1 MAKHA
6 QQKEKLLLLLD
17 YFQRE
22 TDEQHPVTAPEL
34 IQMLAR
40 NGIAAERKSIYDDIA
55 TLQARGYDILSERR
69 RGYYLAGR
77 DFELAELKLLVD
89 AVQSSK
95 FISAAKSRSL
105 ITKLETL
112 CSRHEAGALQRQV
125 YVSGRPKTMNEA
137 VLYSIDAIHEAVSRN
152 RQLSFRYFD
161 YDRNKRPVFR
171 HDGKVYTV
179 SPVGL
184 LRNDEFYYLVA
195 LEQGRQRHY
204 RVDRISSP
212 QVLELSREEGCGA
225 IDLTQH
231 AQAHFGMFSG
241 DLRTVRL
248 RCPNR
253 FSHTMLDRFGMD
265 TMLIPDGDTHFTLT
279 AEVAVSDQFFG
290 WLFALGEVEL
300 LSPEE
305 VRSQY
310 TQRLRAALSLVSD

>member
-34 IQMLAR
+34 IHMLEQ
-40 NGIAAERKSIYDDIA
+40 NGISAERKSIYDDIA
-55 TLQARGYDILSERR
+55 TLQNRGYDIISERR
-69 RGYYLAGR
+69 RGYYMASR
-77 DFELAELKLLVD
+77 EFELAELKLLVD

-95 FISAAKSRSL
+95 FISASKSRSL
-105 ITKLETL
+105 ISKLETL

-125 YVSGRPKTMNEA
+125 YVTGRPKTMNEA
-137 VLYSIDAIHEAVSRN
+137 VLYSIDAIHDAISHN

-161 YDRNKRPVFR
+161 YNRNKEPVFR
-171 HDGKVYTV
+171 HNGKVYV
-179 SPVGL
+179 ISPVGL

-195 LEQGRQRHY
+195 LEQGQLRHY
-204 RVDRISSP
+204 RVDRMSSP
-212 QVLELSREEGCGA
+212 KVLEQVREPGWESV
-225 IDLTQH
+225 DLTQH
-231 AQAHFGMFSG
+231 AQVHFSMFSG

-265 TMLIPDGDTHFTLT
+265 SMLIPDGDSHFTIS
-279 AEVAVSDQFFG
+279 AEVAISDQFFG
-290 WLFALGEVEL
+290 WLFALKEVEL
-300 LSPEE
+300 LAPDD
-305 VRSQY
+305 VRTQY
-310 TQRLRAALSLVSD
+310 LQRLADAQSLCQN